1 MQLGPAEILVVLI
14 IALLVFGP
22 SRLPD
27 MARQVGRAVR
37 ELKKFQHSISSD
49 MGSMFSEDHSEAA
62 TPAPSLPPLKTGAKK
77 TGAKKTVKKK
87 PTKKSGARKT
97 GARKTV
103 KKKPTKKSGA
113 RKTVARKTVARKS
126 VARKPGD

>member
-1 MQLGPAEILVVLI
+1 MIWRFDGSISPNSTGRNAVQLGPAEILVVLI

-62 TPAPSLPPLKTGAKK
+62 TPAPSLPPLSTGAKK
-77 TGAKKTVKKK
+77 SGAKKSEAK
-87 PTKKSGARKT
+87 
-97 GARKTV
+97 KTV

-113 RKTVARKTVARKS
+113 RKTVARK
-126 VARKPGD
+126 PDG